1 MSRFLKASALL
12 LCCCAIVGVASA
24 QTIRVDITP
33 GHSTNSFVP
42 TKTLGAGIDRIPV
55 KAIDDDLNP
64 ATLKQVFA
72 AGWQPITYRQNT
84 ELMIE
89 AWHWNPV
96 GTWSDPSGKGYFTGS
111 STPTNKTIRH
121 SYGYALPHRGFT
133 RNYGVEGSG
142 YSRLTDGDLNSYW
155 KSNPYL
161 TSRYTGEDD
170 SLHPQWVTLDLGVP
184 QLADSIRIAWA
195 EPYAKNFVVQYW
207 TGKLDPIA
215 YPTLGVWQT
224 FPHGGVVDG
233 HGGTQTIRLA
243 NIPVPVQYIRVWMT
257 KSSNT
262 CDSHGPSD
270 PRNCVGY
277 AIRELYFGTTTADGK
292 FHDMVY
298 HTADQDQT
306 ATLCSSVD
314 PWHEPS
320 DLINTRQAQV
330 GFDLF
335 YSSGVTRGLPA
346 MIPIS
351 MVYGNPENSAAEIAY
366 IEKRK
371 YPISYVEMGEEV
383 DGQFMSPEDY
393 GALYIQWAKA
403 LHKVDPN
410 LKLGGPA
417 FEGVNDDILTWPD
430 ANGDASWF
438 TRFLNYLRD
447 HHQLDLLAFFS
458 FEHYPYTPC
467 KIPWSSL
474 YDEPK
479 LMSHIMQVW
488 RQDGLPANVP
498 MFITESNLSSS
509 TGETYEDIFAGLWLA
524 NYVGSFLTSGGNAL
538 YFFHDLPLQ
547 MERGCDNSLGTFGMF
562 TVDANYKI
570 LQRLSQFYAARLIN
584 TQWVEPGDGVQ
595 RVYPA
600 SSDVQDGAGHSL
612 VMAYALHRPDGQW
625 AVMIVNNDQ
634 WNAHKVR
641 IAFTDK
647 GKPAQA
653 FSGPVQ
659 LSIFGRAQYAWHP
672 VGLQTMAHYERINP
686 ALETVYPHGEAD
698 PDGPILHET
707 KDATSATEYDLPA
720 ASVVIVRGT
729 MSPSSSQPRAA
740 Q

>member
-1 MSRFLKASALL
+1 MPRLCRLSALL
-12 LCCCAIVGVASA
+12 PLGFFILTLSAASA
-24 QTIRVDITP
+24 QTVRVDMT
-33 GHSTNSFVP
+33 HSTNSFVP
-42 TKTLGAGIDRIPV
+42 TETLGAGIDRIPV

-64 ATLKQVFA
+64 AILQQVFA

-84 ELMIE
+84 ELSVE
-89 AWHWNPV
+89 AWHWNPN
-96 GTWSDPSGKGYFTGS
+96 GAWSDRSGKGYFTGS
-111 STPTNKTIRH
+111 STPTDKMIRY
-121 SYGYALPHRGFT
+121 SYGYNLPHRGFT
-133 RNYGVEGSG
+133 RNGGVEGSG

-161 TSRYTGEDD
+161 ASRYTGEDD

-184 QLADSIRIAWA
+184 QVADSIRIAWA
-195 EPYAKNFVVQYW
+195 DPYAEDFVVQYW
-207 TGKLDPIA
+207 TGRLDPTG

-224 FPHGGVVDG
+224 FPHGDIRGG

-243 NIPVPVQYIRVWMT
+243 DMPIPVRYIRVLMS

-262 CDSHGPSD
+262 CDSHGSSD

-277 AIRELYFGTTTADGK
+277 AIRELYFGTTTPDGK
-292 FHDMVY
+292 FHDAVY

-314 PWHEPS
+314 PWHEPK
-320 DLINTRQAQV
+320 DLINTRQAQL

-335 YSSGVTRGLPA
+335 YTSGVTRGLPA
-346 MIPIS
+346 MIPIA
-351 MVYGNPENSAAEIAY
+351 MIYGTPENSAAQIAY

-371 YPISYVEMGEEV
+371 YPISYIEMGEEV
-383 DGQFMSPEDY
+383 DGQLMSPEDY
-393 GALYIQWAKA
+393 GALYVQWAKA
-403 LHKVDPN
+403 LHKVDPS

-430 ANGDASWF
+430 ASGDTSWF
-438 TRFLNYLRD
+438 TRFLNYLRGHD
-447 HHQLDLLAFFS
+447 ALHQLAFFS

-479 LMSHIMQVW
+479 LMTHIMDVW
-488 RQDGLPANVP
+488 KQDGLPANVP

-509 TGETYEDIFAGLWLA
+509 TGETYEDIFSGLWLA
-524 NYVGSFLTSGGNAL
+524 NYIGSFLNAGGNAV

-570 LQRLSQFYAARLIN
+570 LQRLPQFFAARLIN
-584 TQWVEPGDGVQ
+584 TQWVQPGNGVQ
-595 RVYPA
+595 HVFPA
-600 SSDVQDGAGHSL
+600 TSDVQDGAGHSL
-612 VMAYALHRPDGQW
+612 VMAYALDRPDGQW

-641 IAFTDK
+641 IAFDDK
-647 GKPAQA
+647 GQPTQS

-672 VGLQTMAHYERINP
+672 VGLQTMAHYERENP
-686 ALETVYPHGEAD
+686 AVEPIYPHGEAN

-707 KDATSATEYDLPA
+707 KTVDAATEYDLPA
-720 ASVVIVRGT
+720 ASIVVVRGT
-729 MSPSSSQPRAA
+729 VSSVH
-740 Q
+740 

>member
-1 MSRFLKASALL
+1 MARLSNTLVLL
-12 LCCCAIVGVASA
+12 LFTCCALSASSA
-24 QTIRVDITP
+24 QTVRVDVTP

-42 TKTLGAGIDRIPV
+42 TQALGAGIDRIPV

-64 ATLKQVFA
+64 ETLKQVFA

-84 ELMIE
+84 ELAVQ
-89 AWHWNPV
+89 AWHWNPE

-111 STPTNKTIRH
+111 STPTSKMIRY
-121 SYGYALPHRGFT
+121 SYGYDLPHRGFT
-133 RNYGVEGSG
+133 RNYGVDGSG
-142 YSRLTDGDLNSYW
+142 YSRLTDGDVNSYW

-170 SLHPQWVTLDLGVP
+170 SLHPQWVTLDLGEP
-184 QLADSIRIAWA
+184 QVADSIRIAWA
-195 EPYAKNFVVQYW
+195 DPYAENFEVQYW
-207 TGKLDPIA
+207 TGVLDPFA
-215 YPTLGVWQT
+215 NPTKGVWQT
-224 FPHGGVVDG
+224 FPHGVVTG
-233 HGGTQTIRLA
+233 GQGGTQTIKLA
-243 NIPVPVQYIRVWMT
+243 DMPFPVQYIRVWMT

-262 CDSHGPSD
+262 CDSHGASD

-306 ATLCSSVD
+306 ATICSSVD

-320 DLINTRQAQV
+320 DLKNTRQAQM

-335 YSSGVTRGLPA
+335 YTSGVTRGLPA
-346 MIPIS
+346 MIPVAMIYS
-351 MVYGNPENSAAEIAY
+351 TPETSAAEIAY

-393 GALYIQWAKA
+393 AALYIQWARA
-403 LHKVDPN
+403 LHKVDPT

-417 FEGVNDDILTWPD
+417 FEGVNEDILTWPD
-430 ANGDASWF
+430 ASGDASWF
-438 TRFLNYLRD
+438 TRFLNYLRS
-447 HHQLDLLAFFS
+447 HHQLDQLSFFS

-474 YDEPK
+474 YEEPK
-479 LMSHIMQVW
+479 LMSNILQVW

-498 MFITESNLSSS
+498 MFVTESNLSSS
-509 TGETYEDIFAGLWLA
+509 TGEPYEDIFAGLWLA
-524 NYVGSFLTSGGNAL
+524 NYVGSFLNSGGNAL

-547 MERGCDNSLGTFGMF
+547 MERGCNNSLGTFGMF

-570 LQRLSQFYAARLIN
+570 LQRLPQYFAARLIN
-584 TQWVEPGDGVQ
+584 TQWVEPGNGVQ
-595 RVYPA
+595 KVYPA
-600 SSDVQDGAGHSL
+600 ASDVEDGAGHSL
-612 VMAYALHRPDGQW
+612 VTAYALDRPDGQW
-625 AVMIVNNDQ
+625 AVMIVNSDQ

-641 IAFTDK
+641 IAFTSH

-672 VGLQTMAHYERINP
+672 VELQTMAHYERINP
-686 ALETVYPHGEAD
+686 AAETVYPHGEAD
-698 PDGPILHET
+698 PDGPIVHET
-707 KDATSATEYDLPA
+707 KTVDDATEYDLPA
-720 ASVVIVRGT
+720 ASIVVVRG
-729 MSPSSSQPRAA
+729 SVRPLPAA
-740 Q
+740 H